1 MASRLDDHMI
11 SRDLLSAHA
20 ADNCSFGVSL
30 FFFIVIL
37 RIAVRDICPENA
49 FAYTALKAYMNKV
62 AENADHGSFSPD
74 TGLAAHALID
84 TAAFICFHIDRIA
97 DLTCL

>member
-1 MASRLDDHMI
+1 
-11 SRDLLSAHA
+11 
-20 ADNCSFGVSL
+20 
-30 FFFIVIL
+30 
-37 RIAVRDICPENA
+37 
-49 FAYTALKAYMNKV
+49 MNKV

-97 DLTCL
+97 DLYLSLNRLNPFR